1 MNNEI
6 NFNLATEELEAN
18 SVIRERIARA
28 KALIKNEVAD
38 YAEKVKMLRE
48 IAKERNSAIRKYERR
63 PNEKNKAV
71 MIAVCK
77 EYDEYY
83 KDASESLERLTKY
96 IATVEKDWNKLIMQ
110 ISILD
115 SRSVPKEQNEFYR
128 FKKSFES
135 EKNKA
140 EELLRGAG
148 IELGNYENL
157 GVVPVSASEETDT
170 EAIPVSDPI
179 ATAEYYGTPAQVAYM
194 PRNVNPTCA
203 SYQSPAY
210 VPQGMPEY
218 SPIATVPP
226 ATAVPPIQQSAEP
239 KAPEVPINTSSGVPV
254 SPQRQGVNLA
264 PITLDI
270 SSYVEKAVRQAI
282 DKMEAALEKRIE
294 EFFKT
299 YTPKIPV
306 ADIISQLATAP
317 EAKTSETAPKAEV
330 AEKTEAAP
338 AKKEEKPAPEAKAA
352 ETAPKAEV
360 AEKTEAAPAQ
370 KEEKPAP
377 EAKAVETAPKAEVA
391 EKTEAAPA
399 QKEEKPAPE
408 AKAVETAPKAEVAEN
423 VPTVSKAATD
433 AEPSLT
439 VPVPAMTVPTS
450 GLSAECV
457 ALQEKVADD
466 EKFILDKLVAIVE
479 VLKKLN
485 VDITNISSVYAD
497 MDTKFHELAELQR
510 QTNDMQR
517 HTLREQQGVQVNQ
530 KVINRDQLEI
540 TEEQLTLADL
550 QKKALEE
557 HKRISE
563 AQNAV
568 AETQQAVVETQASIE
583 EAMRGVL
590 QEQKRIVTAQQA
602 IATENS
608 RQVETHKRIA
618 EQQSEV
624 AEEQK
629 TILATQRGI
638 VREQKNTS
646 ERQRETVDMQKTVV
660 EEVKEV
666 MREQKGV
673 GVKTKPKTPAN

>member
-306 ADIISQLATAP
+306 ADIIPQLATAP

-330 AEKTEAAP
+330 VEK
-338 AKKEEKPAPEAKAA
+338 A
-352 ETAPKAEV
+352 ET
-360 AEKTEAAPAQ
+360 
-370 KEEKPAP
+370 
-377 EAKAVETAPKAEVA
+377 
-391 EKTEAAPA
+391 APA

-557 HKRISE
+557 HKRIGE

-602 IATENS
+602 IVTENA

>member
-391 EKTEAAPA
+391 E
-399 QKEEKPAPE
+399 
-408 AKAVETAPKAEVAEN
+408 N

>member
-338 AKKEEKPAPEAKAA
+338 A
-352 ETAPKAEV
+352 
-360 AEKTEAAPAQ
+360 
-370 KEEKPAP
+370 
-377 EAKAVETAPKAEVA
+377 
-391 EKTEAAPA
+391 